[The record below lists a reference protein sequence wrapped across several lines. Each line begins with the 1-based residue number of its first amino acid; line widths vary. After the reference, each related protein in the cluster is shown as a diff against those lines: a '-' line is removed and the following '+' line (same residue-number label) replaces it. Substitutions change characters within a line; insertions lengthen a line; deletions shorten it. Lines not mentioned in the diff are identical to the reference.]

1 MAMAPIVSPLSNT
14 DYPPADAQ
22 LLHERFVSVLGH
34 RMAYFTGGEGEPLI
48 LLHGLG
54 HAASAW
60 NGVLPALARHF
71 RVFAIDLLGC
81 GHSDKPRIDYH
92 LWSLATHLRY
102 FMDGLGIERAH
113 LVGHS
118 FGGGL
123 ALQTKFQY
131 PERVDRLALLSSG
144 GFGREL
150 RLLLRLPTLPGGSL
164 IMTIVTWPCWNTLVK
179 WFGYREPTIPVK
191 SELRQVWLNLASPD
205 HRWAFLRMLRG
216 VSNLRGQTVS
226 ALECLPLLQG
236 PVLLVWGDRDRT
248 IPVAHARRAAQLIPT
263 CQLEILPG
271 CGHDLALHYPEVVA
285 GLVERF
291 LLAPAPTQATLA
303 RQSDERVRA
312 DQRNKLLEQ
321 PSERPLGTT

>member
-1 MAMAPIVSPLSNT
+1 MVPIVSPLPDT
-14 DYPPADAQ
+14 DCPPADAP
-22 LLHERFVSVLGH
+22 LLYERFVSVLGH
-34 RMAYFTGGEGEPLI
+34 RMVYFTSGEGEPLI

-54 HAASAW
+54 QAASAW

-81 GHSDKPRIDYH
+81 GRSDKPRIDYH
-92 LWSLATHLRY
+92 LWSLATYLRY
-102 FMDGLGIERAH
+102 FMDGVGIERAH

-150 RLLLRLPTLPGGSL
+150 RLLLRLPTIPGGSL
-164 IMTIVTWPCWNTLVK
+164 MMTVVTWPFWDKLIK
-179 WFGYREPTIPVK
+179 WFGYREPPLPLK
-191 SELRQVWLNLASPD
+191 SETRQVWLNLTSPD
-205 HRWAFLRMLRG
+205 YRRAFLRMLRG
-216 VSNLRGQTVS
+216 VCNLTGQKVS
-226 ALECLPLLQG
+226 ALERLPLLQS

-271 CGHDLALHYPEVVA
+271 CGHDLALQYPEVVA

-291 LLAPAPTQATLA
+291 LLAPAPAQATLA
-303 RQSDERVRA
+303 EQPAERVRA
-312 DQRNKLLEQ
+312 TQRNMLVEQ
-321 PSERPLGTT
+321 TSERSSGTT